1 MTSEEL
7 TAYFIAKRIRIS
19 CHNAEDLQ
27 VLKAYLLAI
36 DPNINTTCLR
46 ADDLGEFPYAG
57 PTSYHQWV
65 LWSTRDTVTWSVERA
80 LSELSAMT
88 EVDEEIPRP
97 NLEDVL

>member
-7 TAYFIAKRIRIS
+7 MFYFRSNHIRIG
-19 CHNAEDLQ
+19 CRNAEDLQ
-27 VLKAYLLAI
+27 VLKTYLLAI

-46 ADDLGEFPYAG
+46 ADDLIKFPYAG
-57 PTSYHQWV
+57 LTSYDKWV
-65 LWSTRDTVTWSVERA
+65 LWRAPDTVTWSVERA